1 MRDTLTVL
9 RKIYLFYPVQ
19 NTTVI
24 LLRMFGFAGLGVLTG
39 VFIKRYFDEASGQ
52 AFTLNGLLFLTAMLV
67 AVPLVQAITYYIDL
81 GLSYGRTEIVR
92 AIFRRNILREIFKR
106 PGALPLPVEQGQ
118 MMNIMRSDV
127 TVHEGLY
134 WDLTYLSAFAV
145 FSTGGL
151 IMLGSV
157 DWLVTVILFAP
168 LPAIIMIVKWLE
180 KQITAYYQ
188 AERMTTDRV
197 LGVISDIFNY
207 SQALKIN
214 KAERPFLKRLAVL
227 GEERARA
234 GRRNAVFTTALASIY
249 DNIVNIGI
257 ALLLLLLSDKLR
269 NGSFSIG
276 SFTLFVFFLG
286 YISNFTRLFG
296 KVLTSF
302 KSSALSLNRIEGV
315 IGERYLEKLTQSD
328 SLFLTSDP
336 PNPPDEPDESC
347 GPLLENMDIDGLSY
361 TFPNSKQGI
370 RNISFSIRQGSF
382 TVITGKMG
390 SGKTTLLRVMLG
402 LLPKASGEIKWNGK
416 LVPNAADFFVP
427 PNVAYTP
434 QVPYLFS
441 DTIKA
446 NILLGYPDESRI
458 TAALHQSV
466 LEEDMNR
473 LEMGTDTLLGTKGVN
488 LSGGQ
493 LQRTAAARMFVRDAQ
508 LLVMDDI
515 SSALDVDTE
524 MRLWERLNE
533 LRSSK
538 GVTLLVVTQKEYA
551 LKYADLVIVLE
562 NGEMKR
568 VN

>member
-1 MRDTLTVL
+1 
-9 RKIYLFYPVQ
+9 
-19 NTTVI
+19 
-24 LLRMFGFAGLGVLTG
+24 
-39 VFIKRYFDEASGQ
+39 
-52 AFTLNGLLFLTAMLV
+52 
-67 AVPLVQAITYYIDL
+67 
-81 GLSYGRTEIVR
+81 
-92 AIFRRNILREIFKR
+92 
-106 PGALPLPVEQGQ
+106 
-118 MMNIMRSDV
+118 
-127 TVHEGLY
+127 
-134 WDLTYLSAFAV
+134 
-145 FSTGGL
+145 
-151 IMLGSV
+151 
-157 DWLVTVILFAP
+157 
-168 LPAIIMIVKWLE
+168 
-180 KQITAYYQ
+180 
-188 AERMTTDRV
+188 
-197 LGVISDIFNY
+197 
-207 SQALKIN
+207 
-214 KAERPFLKRLAVL
+214 
-227 GEERARA
+227 
-234 GRRNAVFTTALASIY
+234 
-249 DNIVNIGI
+249 
-257 ALLLLLLSDKLR
+257 LLSDKLR

-336 PNPPDEPDESC
+336 PNPPDESC
-347 GPLLENMDIDGLSY
+347 GPLLENLDIDGLSY

-416 LVPNAADFFVP
+416 LVPNEADFFVP

-446 NILLGYPDESRI
+446 NILLGYPDESQI

-473 LEMGTDTLLGTKGVN
+473 FEMGADTLLGTKGVN

-493 LQRTAAARMFVRDAQ
+493 LQRTAAARMLVRGAQ

-524 MRLWERLNE
+524 KRLWERLNE
-533 LRSSK
+533 LRSK

-551 LKYADLVIVLE
+551 LKYADQVIVLE
-562 NGEMKR
+562 NGEMKS
-568 VN
+568 VS